1 MKRLGLIGVL
11 LLVVYSAKAQNYRVT
26 GSIQDTTGQ
35 ALSGATV
42 MLLNAE
48 DSVLYKFGIAGSEG
62 AFELRAVASGTYVL
76 QVTFIGYDPTMQKVT
91 VTQNTNVGAVV
102 LRSSAQSL
110 GEVTVDAE
118 IVPLE
123 IRSDTIAYNANA
135 FQVQPGAV
143 VEDLLKRLPG
153 VEVEKDGT
161 IKAQGEEVR
170 QIKVDGK
177 EFFGSDPQTAS
188 KNLPADAVDKVEVYD
203 EMSDMSD
210 FTGVDDGQRTKT
222 INLTLKKD
230 RKKGYFGNVE
240 GGYGTMGRFKARA
253 NVNRF
258 TGKTQTSFIGMANNT
273 NEQGFSVRD
282 YIDFMGGFQNVGGG
296 GGRMRLNT
304 GDLGLPI
311 SSGLSDGF
319 VTTGA
324 GGLNLNHEFKK
335 ESLFN
340 VSYFY
345 SNILNDLARTIDRE
359 YVFGG
364 GLGNTFY
371 AQEDEQLSQFQN
383 HNVRSTLR
391 HKINDKNSLIW
402 RGSVGFNTAA
412 FESNTFSQNLT
423 SENIVSNSA
432 DGGYISDRT
441 SLTINTSATLRHKF
455 EKKGRSLALTG
466 EFNNQ
471 EGDQDA
477 NLTSLL
483 TFTQPDST
491 QNIDQLQVDNNQNRN
506 YAVKATYTEPLGKR
520 RYLSLSYDHSN
531 FSRPIDRTFT
541 DQITGQILDSLNV
554 AYINDYRYHRA
565 GLSYRV
571 IKGKSNLSLGVDG
584 QLSQLQGQINNLPA
598 VNTGF
603 PFLLPSLQWRYEL
616 GQAHFVRLE
625 YRTSTAEPSLE
636 ELQPV
641 LNNSDPLNLYIGDP
655 NLRPEYTHRLRINYL
670 NFDQFTFSSLFA
682 NVTATYTTNDITT
695 LRAID
700 RTQTQLSQPVN
711 VPYNLTVRGFA
722 SYSTPIR
729 PLASR
734 VRFNTNLTAQRGFA
748 VIANITNI
756 SDYLDGIPS
765 DRIIELPQT
774 RYNALAGIT
783 FENRQ
788 KDIVDASIGAN
799 FSYNQTFYDG
809 GELPTQTFFNQTYN
823 ASVALNLGKKWR
835 ISTELDYAIY
845 DGASIGTRQEVPIW
859 QASMSH
865 YLGKERRGE
874 LTFTAMDLLNRN
886 VGINWSSEFNYIQE
900 EVINSLGRYFMLSFK
915 YQIRKL
921 GK

>member
-1 MKRLGLIGVL
+1 MKHLGIIGAL
-11 LLVVYSAKAQNYRVT
+11 LLVVYSAQAQTFRVA

-42 MLLNAE
+42 MLLNAT
-48 DSVLYKFGIAGSEG
+48 DSVLYKFGIAGNAG
-62 AFELRAVASGTYVL
+62 QFELRAVERGSYLL
-76 QVTFIGYDPTMQKVT
+76 QVTFIGYDPTMKDVSID
-91 VTQNTNVGAVV
+91 QNTDLGVV
-102 LRSSAQSL
+102 ILRSSAQSL
-110 GEVTVDAE
+110 GEVTVDADA
-118 IVPLE
+118 IPLE
-123 IRSDTIAYNANA
+123 IRSDTISYNAAA
-135 FQVQPGAV
+135 FQTQPGAV

-203 EMSDMSD
+203 EMSDMAD

-230 RKKGYFGNVE
+230 RKKGYFGNIE
-240 GGYGTMGRFKARA
+240 AGYGTMNRFKGRA

-282 YIDFMGGFQNVGGG
+282 YIDFMGGFQNVASG

-304 GDLGLPI
+304 SDLGLPI
-311 SSGLSDGF
+311 SNGLSDGF
-319 VTTGA
+319 ITTGA
-324 GGLNLNHEFKK
+324 GGLNLNQEFKK
-335 ESLFN
+335 ESQLN

-345 SNILNDLARTIDRE
+345 SNILKDLARTIDRE
-359 YVFGG
+359 YVFGA
-364 GLGNTFY
+364 GLGNAFY
-371 AQEDEQLSQFQN
+371 QQEDDQVSQFQN
-383 HNVRSTLR
+383 HNIRSTLR
-391 HKINDKNSLIW
+391 HKFNDKNSLIW
-402 RGSVGFNTAA
+402 RGSVGFNTAG
-412 FESNTFSQNLT
+412 FESSTFSQNLT
-423 SENIVSNSA
+423 SENVLSNSSA
-432 DGGYISDRT
+432 SDYTSDRT
-441 SLTINTSATLRHKF
+441 SLNINTSATLRHKF
-455 EKKGRSLALTG
+455 EKKGRSLAVTG

-471 EGDQDA
+471 ESDQDA
-477 NLTSLL
+477 NLVSLL
-483 TFTQPDST
+483 TFTQPDSS
-491 QNIDQLQVDNNQNRN
+491 QNLDQLQVDNNQNRN

-531 FSRPIDRTFT
+531 FSRPIDKTFT

-554 AYINDYRYHRA
+554 AYINDYLYHRA

-571 IKGKSNLSLGVDG
+571 IKGKSNLSFGLDG
-584 QLSQLQGQINNLPA
+584 QFSQLQGQINNLPA
-598 VNTGF
+598 INTGF
-603 PFLLPSLQWRYEL
+603 PFLLPSLQWRYEI
-616 GQAHFVRLE
+616 GQAHFVRLD

-695 LRAID
+695 LRAVD

-711 VPYNLTVRGFA
+711 VPYNMTVRGFA

-729 PLASR
+729 AIASR
-734 VRFNTNLTAQRGFA
+734 VRFNTNLTAQRSFA
-748 VIANITNI
+748 VIANINNVG
-756 SDYLDGIPS
+756 DYLTGIPS
-765 DRIIELPQT
+765 DRILQLPQM
-774 RYNALAGIT
+774 RYNALAGLT
-783 FENRQ
+783 FENRE
-788 KDIVDASIGAN
+788 KDIVDASVGAN
-799 FSYNQTFYDG
+799 FSYNQTRYDDG
-809 GELPTQTFFNQTYN
+809 QLPTQTFFTQTYN
-823 ASVALNLGKKWR
+823 ATLAVNLSKKWLVR
-835 ISTELDYAIY
+835 TELDYAIY
-845 DGASIGTRQEVPIW
+845 EGASIGTRQNVPIW
-859 QASMSH
+859 QASMSR

-874 LTFTAMDLLNRN
+874 ISLTAMDILNRN
-886 VGINWSSEFNYIQE
+886 VGINWSSELNYIQE